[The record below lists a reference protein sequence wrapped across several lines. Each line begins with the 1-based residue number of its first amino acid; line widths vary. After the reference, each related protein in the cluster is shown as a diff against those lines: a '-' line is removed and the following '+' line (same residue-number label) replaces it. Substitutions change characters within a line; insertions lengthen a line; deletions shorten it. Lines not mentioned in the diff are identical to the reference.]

1 MEQPLSPREFVKRYS
16 LPQLVRIHNAH
27 LHQLNTHRVS
37 NKAVMKSGE
46 KNNHSNSDHSG
57 SLVSSDAKKQEKKK
71 ASTVGKLSSKHFI
84 KRSSDANEGVNDVNL
99 LDIDQ
104 PFLLYKSYTSRQI
117 TAHTL
122 TPDSSC
128 DTANYKKTGPGL
140 LIPEN
145 YPGKL
150 HFTPKSTPRK
160 SPRFSTFPNF
170 AINPLPEN
178 FPDFPFSRIFSE
190 FCDKS
195 VFEHFRNLGSLSVI
209 YFLIYSRFFPHF
221 SSFCLIFTSFAPKF
235 YFFQKFIQIQKMLLP
250 LI

>member
-1 MEQPLSPREFVKRYS
+1 MMEQPLSPRDFVKRYS

-37 NKAVMKSGE
+37 NKAVIKSNE
-46 KNNHSNSDHSG
+46 NSNHSG
-57 SLVSSDAKKQEKKK
+57 SLESSSSDAKKQQKKK
-71 ASTVGKLSSKHFI
+71 ASTVGKLSSKHLI
-84 KRSSDANEGVNDVNL
+84 KRSSDANERVNDVNL

-150 HFTPKSTPRK
+150 NFSSFHLQIHSPK
-160 SPRFSTFPNF
+160 
-170 AINPLPEN
+170 
-178 FPDFPFSRIFSE
+178 IFHIFLE
-190 FCDKS
+190 FWNKS
-195 VFEHFRNLGSLSVI
+195 VSGNRNLGSLSVI
-209 YFLIYSRFFPHF
+209 YFLICSQFFPDF
-221 SSFCLIFTSFAPKF
+221 SFCLIFASFASKF
-235 YFFQKFIQIQKMLLP
+235 YFFFKKFIQIQKILLP
-250 LI
+250 LISFFNAFFILGV